1 MGTPS
6 EAPLPRRK
14 PRILLVDDDTF
25 LLRSVVRI
33 MSLFGPQVVPAPG
46 GAEAL
51 ETLARDL
58 DFDLVIFDMDMPPL
72 HGPEFMRL
80 ALAQHAELRGRLVVA
95 TGCVDEFVQAVAAEG
110 DCRVVEKPYSADKIK
125 ALLSDR

>member
-1 MGTPS
+1 MGTQP
-6 EAPLPRRK
+6 AGPLPRRR
-14 PRILLVDDDTF
+14 PRILVVDDDVF

-33 MSLFGPQVVPAPG
+33 MSLFGRQIVAAAG

-51 ETLARDL
+51 DTLSRDR

-80 ALAQHAELRGRLVVA
+80 ALAQHAELRGKFVVA
-95 TGCVDEFVQAVAAEG
+95 TGRVDERVQALAADGSCRVIEKPFSPDDVAA
-110 DCRVVEKPYSADKIK
+110 
-125 ALLSDR
+125 LLNDR